1 MVVVGIIALWWV
13 VTHGE
18 GTAPGRLAAWLVML
32 TVVWAGRGPSLLAL
46 ALRALHTIWG

>member
-1 MVVVGIIALWWV
+1 MVVVGIIALW
-13 VTHGE
+13 
-18 GTAPGRLAAWLVML
+18 TAPGRLAAWLVML